1 MIPAFGKTS
10 RTENNK
16 NYGIDAVRSMF
27 SYDNRNRLVREQQ
40 IRSPEVEE
48 VLMNKTINAIALIA
62 GMAGSVPAFAQTP
75 DPAANAVVDGTGG
88 AATGALIGCI
98 VTIPIGCA
106 PGAAVGAAIG
116 GGVGATAGVVSTP
129 PVYYPP
135 PPPPAYVPP
144 PPGS

>member
-1 MIPAFGKTS
+1 ML
-10 RTENNK
+10 
-16 NYGIDAVRSMF
+16 

-40 IRSPEVEE
+40 IRGPEVEE

-62 GMAGSVPAFAQTP
+62 GMAASVPAFAQTP

-106 PGAAVGAAIG
+106 PGAAVGAAVG
-116 GGVGATAGVVSTP
+116 GGVGATAGVATTP
-129 PVYYPP
+129 AYYPP
-135 PPPPAYVPP
+135 PPPPVYYAPP
-144 PPGS
+144 PRY